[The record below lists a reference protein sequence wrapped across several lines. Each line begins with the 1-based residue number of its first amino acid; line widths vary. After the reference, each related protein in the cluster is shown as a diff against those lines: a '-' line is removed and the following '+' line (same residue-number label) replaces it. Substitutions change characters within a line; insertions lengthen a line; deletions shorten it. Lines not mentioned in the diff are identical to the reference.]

1 MSEVMKQVGKIPESL
16 KEFAENMR
24 QNTNPKT
31 VLLTAIIFSLGSG
44 VVNASKSGQD
54 ILDQAISSGDSE
66 GFVVQMFENKD
77 YKELKQL
84 ASILGLDP
92 NLIRDCQQYENLLD
106 EMNCNVDKTDKKI
119 KGLYEYLKKDKKD

>member
-1 MSEVMKQVGKIPESL
+1 MKQVGKIPESL

>member
-1 MSEVMKQVGKIPESL
+1 MTEKMNQNMETVEQVDTNKQTLVNNTKQRLSEVMKQVGKVPESL

-44 VVNASKSGQD
+44 VVNASQSGQD

-66 GFVVQMFENKD
+66 GFVVQMFEN
-77 YKELKQL
+77 
-84 ASILGLDP
+84 
-92 NLIRDCQQYENLLD
+92 
-106 EMNCNVDKTDKKI
+106 
-119 KGLYEYLKKDKKD
+119 